1 MYFLSLA
8 AALSAAVLNVDAR
21 SALRSKQKYD
31 RRLAQPMTMEH
42 WNLPRQ
48 ASSPYLNNVTAKYA
62 VNGSGL
68 PDVNFDIGESY
79 AGLLPVDSTGKE
91 LFFWF
96 VPSTNP
102 NATDEITLWL
112 NGGPGCSSL
121 DGFFHENGPA
131 IWQPGTYLPVPNT
144 YSWTNLTNV
153 VWVEQ
158 PVGTGYSQGTA
169 NATNEVDVA
178 NQFLPFWKN
187 FVDLF
192 QLQNR
197 KVYVTGESY
206 AGQYVPYIAD
216 AMLSQNDSTYFDVN
230 GIIVYD
236 PSIGYDGITEQ
247 VPAYAFTQYHKQ
259 LFPFNDTFEAQIR
272 NASEA
277 CGYDAFLNNGL
288 QFPPSGPLP
297 PVPGTRAG
305 STQPA
310 SGCDIFDDIF
320 SAIFELNPCFDIYQV
335 GQLCPIPWDVLGFPY
350 STFYLPVG
358 FSQPYFNRT
367 DVKQAIHAPIDTN
380 WMICTDGN
388 VFVNGR
394 DNSPPSGINGGPLAR
409 VTERTNNTIVGHGML
424 DMVLIMN
431 GSLLTLQNLTWNG
444 AQGFSEPPTLPFYV
458 PYHEDAVLG
467 SAAGAGVYGSF
478 RTERGLTFVSID
490 LSGHEVPEFQPS
502 SAYRH
507 LELLLGRISSL
518 DEVSPFSTQP
528 DVAQPVDALGNGT
541 APVRVDGGNGL
552 LPLPRQRQAGKGPK
566 VMGGPKKYQGLG
578 GGVGSDYL
586 AESLSI

>member
-1 MYFLSLA
+1 MHFLSLA
-8 AALSAAVLNVDAR
+8 TAFSAAILTVDAR

-31 RRLAQPMTMEH
+31 KRALLQPRVEH
-42 WNLPRQ
+42 FNLPRQ
-48 ASSPYLNNVTAKYA
+48 SSSPYLNNATAPYA

-68 PDVNFDIGESY
+68 PDVYFDIGESY
-79 AGLLPVDSTGKE
+79 AGLLPIDDTGKE

-102 NATDEITLWL
+102 NATNEITLWL

-144 YSWTNLTNV
+144 YAWTNLTNV

-169 NATNEVDVA
+169 NATSEIDVA
-178 NQFLPFWKN
+178 TQFLPFWKN
-187 FVDLF
+187 FMDLF

-216 AMLSQNDSTYFDVN
+216 AMLNQNDTTYFNVN

-236 PSIGYDGITEQ
+236 PSIGYDAITEQ
-247 VPAYAFTQYHKQ
+247 VPAYAFTQYHQQ

-277 CGYDAFLNNGL
+277 CGYEEFLNNGL
-288 QFPPSGPLP
+288 QFPPAGPFSP
-297 PVPGTRAG
+297 PPSSRG
-305 STQPA
+305 
-310 SGCDIFDDIF
+310 GCDVFDDIF

-350 STFYLPVG
+350 SDFYLPVG

-367 DVKQAIHAPIDTN
+367 DVKQAIHAPLSTN

-424 DMVLIMN
+424 DMVLIAN

-444 AQGFSEPPTLPFYV
+444 AQGFSQPPTLPFYV
-458 PYHEDAVLG
+458 PYHNDPVQG
-467 SAAGAGVYGSF
+467 SVAGAGVFGSY
-478 RTERGLTFVSID
+478 RTERGLTFVTID

-502 SAYRH
+502 AAYRH

-518 DEVSPFSTQP
+518 DEVSPFTTQP
-528 DVAQPVDALGNGT
+528 DVLQPTDPLGNGT
-541 APVRVDGGNGL
+541 DPIKLDSRSGV
-552 LPLPRQRQAGKGPK
+552 LPQPRRRQAGKGPK
-566 VMGGPKKYQGLG
+566 IMGGPTKFP
-578 GGVGSDYL
+578 GSMEEPQPDYL
-586 AESLSI
+586 AESLSM